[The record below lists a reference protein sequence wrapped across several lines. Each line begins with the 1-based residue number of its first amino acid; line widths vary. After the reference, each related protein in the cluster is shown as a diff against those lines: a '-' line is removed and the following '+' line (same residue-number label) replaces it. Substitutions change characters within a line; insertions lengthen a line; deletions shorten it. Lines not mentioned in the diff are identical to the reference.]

1 MQSAWAE
8 KKGQAP
14 KACDWVLPT
23 EGFTWLL
30 DATHRP
36 LRASLAEGT
45 GDGEDYASN
54 IAAFWTNKKAVQFES
69 VIDHLTRLGWDG
81 VSFDDAKFAPFVV
94 VPDVGLPSTPL
105 SMMLVGLSAQRL
117 MAQYEG
123 RMLVPAVVSTSDLML
138 LEGLAEMGAVKVAGL
153 IQAWRQVG
161 LVSLQQFLSMSGFPY
176 LPCPQHMTAASAALD
191 ARIQHVGG

>member
-1 MQSAWAE
+1 M
-8 KKGQAP
+8 
-14 KACDWVLPT
+14 CDWVLLT
-23 EGFTWLL
+23 DGFTWLL

-45 GDGEDYASN
+45 GGGEDYAAN
-54 IAAFWTNKKAVQFES
+54 IAAFWTNKKAIQFES

-81 VSFDDAKFAPFVV
+81 VPSGDTNFAPFVV

-105 SMMLVGLSAQRL
+105 SMMLVGLSAQKM
-117 MAQYEG
+117 MAEHEG

-138 LEGLAEMGAVKVAGL
+138 LEGMAEMGVVKVVEL

-191 ARIQHVGG
+191 ARIRPTRAA